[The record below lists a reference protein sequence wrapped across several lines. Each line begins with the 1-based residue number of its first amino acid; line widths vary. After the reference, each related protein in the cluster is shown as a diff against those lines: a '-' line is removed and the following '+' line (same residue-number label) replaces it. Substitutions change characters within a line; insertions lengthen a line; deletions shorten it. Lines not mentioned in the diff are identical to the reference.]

1 MLLGPK
7 NELNSSFAQ
16 FWKILEGMLDHLSQ
30 PVAFATV
37 PIHGSKSDK
46 RTASQS
52 RATGAQPS
60 FAYPPAPSPSKP
72 PKHGPLTG
80 TSEHESV
87 EESSGDMDDSWE
99 LDSEESFQLVGS
111 EYKPPSSSTAVRS
124 AVELENDELK
134 HQLHQAQSRISD
146 LEKLMRERMA
156 HEHQLRDSIMQAQ
169 RAISSSQMLQS
180 ITKFPGLDNRQ
191 FPGAPSPRNPQPLD
205 PIQRQAPPSL
215 RQTDT
220 QKTDNQTPMQS
231 RIHELEERLRLLQ
244 VQDITQKAAIAKYK
258 ERWDK
263 VKDSMKRKKLAKA
276 AAEVQLAAERNRID
290 EEVEPE

>member
-1 MLLGPK
+1 LDRQVAKLIEEGKDPSLPQKSLPATAHSSPLTSRSDSGFRDAAGAVEESFMLLGPK

-156 HEHQLRDSIMQAQ
+156 HEHQLRDSIMQV
-169 RAISSSQMLQS
+169 RETGIM
-180 ITKFPGLDNRQ
+180 G
-191 FPGAPSPRNPQPLD
+191 
-205 PIQRQAPPSL
+205 
-215 RQTDT
+215 
-220 QKTDNQTPMQS
+220 
-231 RIHELEERLRLLQ
+231 
-244 VQDITQKAAIAKYK
+244 
-258 ERWDK
+258 W
-263 VKDSMKRKKLAKA
+263 
-276 AAEVQLAAERNRID
+276 
-290 EEVEPE
+290 